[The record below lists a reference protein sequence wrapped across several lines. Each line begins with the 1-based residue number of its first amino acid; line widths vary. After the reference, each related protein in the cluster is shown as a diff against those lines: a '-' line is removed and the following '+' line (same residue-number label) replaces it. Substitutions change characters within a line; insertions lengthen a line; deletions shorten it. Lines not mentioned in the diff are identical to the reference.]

1 MKFLV
6 HQSICGEVNK
16 AWGLIKTTMPDINL
30 AKNIAFRADLQ
41 DQTGGVMWVPAIRG
55 FFEGEYFL
63 IMKTF
68 EDLSPEVRRGRK
80 FSHVLIIL
88 KKDILGIEDIGQIIN
103 LLPDKIEKDVVLKSI
118 QVEYKNKVD
127 PDLISS
133 TFQGRFSKLINGYV
147 NVKNYKNTLIWIGQE
162 NFSLAVIELW
172 KRLIEQERQSFQFG
186 ISFNN
191 DDKIVEGINLVSVP
205 ESVQSKFLRS
215 DFCIIAKNDNHKP
228 VELIEQLLIGDSS
241 VKQRIENFEKVI
253 GSNSLSRD
261 DINFVAKGLDTF
273 EKMEDVVDIK
283 RLNTLSH
290 IIAKF
295 APADDQGNDF
305 KQKLLVKIIQLID
318 AGQFSDIVILKNFR
332 TESYQNSTV
341 LLSEALTKWIR
352 KNIFSIRKTSNDLK
366 LFFDN
371 LKSNNLNWWDKLIE
385 IELRLYLKTISV
397 SKVVVVYM
405 WLMESP
411 LLLSK
416 IVGFISQSKE
426 SESCFIEKLP
436 KNLSQLIFEE
446 LKVFSLNNGWLRLY
460 AQNLNFQLELHYALT
475 ELLKVDKDSS
485 HFDAIDIIVKG
496 KNEGS
501 IIDYAVRN
509 GDMRMIKIAGKIC
522 SKSPKNLNKL
532 KILDANWQKIWL
544 EAILTGNEIE
554 TGLKE
559 PDKEISKLFD
569 SLILG
574 ANISEELIDK
584 ISQSEHGNIL
594 FYPNRSELWKK
605 ISDNAKN
612 NFLTK
617 TSAAL
622 LNQLSLNSNT
632 VIPDDVFIINHISQK
647 GVWDFLF
654 FNRNN
659 IKSVIPIFDKLNL
672 QDINLK
678 DYLSNYTGHIN
689 AVEATQL
696 GKLIAVKRFSSSA
709 YIINSKA
716 SKRNN
721 WKFALAECH
730 YLLDFITKAALVISG
745 TISSVNIP
753 TDEWWQSTEE
763 LIVEL
768 YPNGTALTTIWKKA
782 GGKES
787 DLLTKSTA
795 NEIWSDALYKVRR
808 NQLKKI
814 TMNKLL
820 KEIEK
825 QYGDNKKFKIIYG
838 LRKNYIKT

>member
-1 MKFLV
+1 
-6 HQSICGEVNK
+6 
-16 AWGLIKTTMPDINL
+16 
-30 AKNIAFRADLQ
+30 
-41 DQTGGVMWVPAIRG
+41 
-55 FFEGEYFL
+55 
-63 IMKTF
+63 
-68 EDLSPEVRRGRK
+68 
-80 FSHVLIIL
+80 
-88 KKDILGIEDIGQIIN
+88 
-103 LLPDKIEKDVVLKSI
+103 
-118 QVEYKNKVD
+118 
-127 PDLISS
+127 
-133 TFQGRFSKLINGYV
+133 
-147 NVKNYKNTLIWIGQE
+147 
-162 NFSLAVIELW
+162 
-172 KRLIEQERQSFQFG
+172 
-186 ISFNN
+186 
-191 DDKIVEGINLVSVP
+191 
-205 ESVQSKFLRS
+205 
-215 DFCIIAKNDNHKP
+215 
-228 VELIEQLLIGDSS
+228 
-241 VKQRIENFEKVI
+241 
-253 GSNSLSRD
+253 
-261 DINFVAKGLDTF
+261 
-273 EKMEDVVDIK
+273 
-283 RLNTLSH
+283 
-290 IIAKF
+290 
-295 APADDQGNDF
+295 
-305 KQKLLVKIIQLID
+305 
-318 AGQFSDIVILKNFR
+318 
-332 TESYQNSTV
+332 
-341 LLSEALTKWIR
+341 
-352 KNIFSIRKTSNDLK
+352 
-366 LFFDN
+366 
-371 LKSNNLNWWDKLIE
+371 
-385 IELRLYLKTISV
+385 
-397 SKVVVVYM
+397 
-405 WLMESP
+405 
-411 LLLSK
+411 
-416 IVGFISQSKE
+416 
-426 SESCFIEKLP
+426 
-436 KNLSQLIFEE
+436 
-446 LKVFSLNNGWLRLY
+446 
-460 AQNLNFQLELHYALT
+460 
-475 ELLKVDKDSS
+475 
-485 HFDAIDIIVKG
+485 
-496 KNEGS
+496 
-501 IIDYAVRN
+501 
-509 GDMRMIKIAGKIC
+509 MIKIAGKIC

-532 KILDANWQKIWL
+532 KVLDANWQKIWL

-594 FYPNRSELWKK
+594 FYPNRSEIWKK
-605 ISDNAKN
+605 FSDNAKN

-632 VIPDDVFIINHISQK
+632 LIPDDIFIIDHISQK

-659 IKSVIPIFDKLNL
+659 IKSVIPIFDKFNL
-672 QDINLK
+672 QDSNLK

-696 GKLIAVKRFSSSA
+696 GKLIAVKRFSNSA

-825 QYGDNKKFKIIYG
+825 QYGDSKKFKIIYG